1 VKKGFTVA
9 VGSQR
14 IGSGLCQS
22 KDGIVLQSFRI
33 QGEEKRGPSFAIA
46 GMNDSRIGRNPA
58 LQMSLW
64 RAAFSQQNM
73 NGGRTLRIRQ
83 SWVSAQLEEQFDQF
97 PIQIGLVRSC
107 PGFQRNVEWGVTGAI
122 APPQL
127 EPVCKSW
134 RMALSLAVRVR

>member
-1 VKKGFTVA
+1 MKKGFTVA
-9 VGSQR
+9 VGGQR
-14 IGSGLCQS
+14 IGSGLYQG
-22 KDGIVLQSFRI
+22 KDGVVLQSFRI
-33 QGEEKRGPSFAIA
+33 QGLEKRGPSLAIA
-46 GMNDSRIGRNPA
+46 GINGSRIGRDPA
-58 LQMSLW
+58 LQMRLW
-64 RAAFSQQNM
+64 PAAFGQQNM
-73 NGGRTLRIRQ
+73 KGGRTRRISHSRI
-83 SWVSAQLEEQFDQF
+83 SAQMEEQFDQF